1 MSNAMPQLTLFTK
14 GDFHDQDAEVLDAF
28 FGVRSEPEL
37 SLAFWPHPGP
47 DRGYPEDAEAEL
59 RDEMA
64 SYGLRHFPSWG
75 LLHPDGQRVG
85 CETLN
90 TPSMLIAWLQKNS
103 VLARHSTTTADGGA
117 AP

>member
-1 MSNAMPQLTLFTK
+1 MSNALPQLTLFTQ

-37 SLAFWPHPGP
+37 SLAFWPHPSP

-59 RDEMA
+59 RDEIA
-64 SYGLRHFPSWG
+64 SYGLQKFPSWG
-75 LLHPDGQRVG
+75 LVKPDGQRVG
-85 CETLN
+85 SETLN
-90 TPSMLIAWLQKNS
+90 TPAMLIAWLKANS
-103 VLARHSTTTADGGA
+103 LRAWHTKTSADGDT